1 MGMKKPPKG
10 AKAESFDMESFIE
23 DAASKQH
30 GVDDTSPGKRSAK
43 RRKKAPSN
51 KSVLPAAGLTRTSF
65 DLPDDMRARLKD
77 AAWKERRPMREL
89 VTELLDEGLKK
100 RGS

>member
-1 MGMKKPPKG
+1 MAMKKPPKG
-10 AKAESFDMESFIE
+10 GKVGSFDMERFIE

-43 RRKKAPSN
+43 RRKKVPSK
-51 KSVLPAAGLTRTSF
+51 KSVLPAPGFTRTSF
-65 DLPDDMRARLKD
+65 DLPADMRTRLKN

-100 RGS
+100 RGG